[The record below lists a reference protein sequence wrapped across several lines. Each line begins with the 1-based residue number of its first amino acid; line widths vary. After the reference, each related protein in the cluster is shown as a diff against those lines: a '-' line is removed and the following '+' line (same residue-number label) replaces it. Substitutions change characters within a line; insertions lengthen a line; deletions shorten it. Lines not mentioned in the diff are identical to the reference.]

1 MRKIEN
7 SRSPEG
13 KKRRENPEL
22 HSTFRKNT
30 DFTSVSIHFHSLK
43 NVTTAPLDI
52 LYWFMNYSFLFRSN
66 NISQPGVAEREAN
79 GFQDA
84 DFLYKKTCDYTFLR
98 FPENSV
104 CKCLCVQFGFRCKNV
119 LRKHNVPVG
128 LRRGLT
134 SGFYTLS
141 L

>member
-84 DFLYKKTCDYTFLR
+84 DFLYKKNMWLYVSAFSR
-98 FPENSV
+98 KF
-104 CKCLCVQFGFRCKNV
+104 CLQMLMC
-119 LRKHNVPVG
+119 
-128 LRRGLT
+128 T
-134 SGFYTLS
+134 IWLS
-141 L
+141 LQERTSQAQCSCRFAEGTHERFLYT